1 MGLFILMK
9 KYYVNLPIV
18 FGWGFILIIGIVG
31 FIWETLDLR
40 TFNVFSLIMSVI
52 IPIVLEIII
61 ILIFAQ
67 YCKFDDYSIK
77 KFLFNKIIKELK
89 WENIKE
95 VRSNQGYLYIS
106 VEILIGEK
114 KQWNSKN
121 YIALLCTDELMSEV
135 RKHLTDNIIVNF

>member
-61 ILIFAQ
+61 ILVFAQ
-67 YCKFDDYSIK
+67 YCKFDDHSVK
-77 KFLFNKIIKELK
+77 KFLFNKMIKELK
-89 WENIKE
+89 WKNIKE

>member
-18 FGWGFILIIGIVG
+18 FGWGFILIIGIMG

-67 YCKFDDYSIK
+67 YCKFDDDSIK

-89 WENIKE
+89 WKNIKE

-114 KQWNSKN
+114 KQWNNKN
-121 YIALLCTDELMSEV
+121 YIVLLCTDELMSEV

>member
-1 MGLFILMK
+1 
-9 KYYVNLPIV
+9 
-18 FGWGFILIIGIVG
+18 
-31 FIWETLDLR
+31 
-40 TFNVFSLIMSVI
+40 MSVI

-89 WENIKE
+89 WKNIKE
-95 VRSNQGYLYIS
+95 VRTNQGYLYIS
-106 VEILIGEK
+106 VVILIGEK
-114 KQWNSKN
+114 KQWNNKN
-121 YIALLCTDELMSEV
+121 YIVLLCTDELLSEV

>member
-1 MGLFILMK
+1 MK

-18 FGWGFILIIGIVG
+18 FGWGFILIIGIMG

-67 YCKFDDYSIK
+67 YCKFDDNSVK
-77 KFLFNKIIKELK
+77 KFLFNKMIKELK
-89 WENIKE
+89 WKNIKE

-114 KQWNSKN
+114 KQWNNKN
-121 YIALLCTDELMSEV
+121 YIVLLCTDELMSEV

>member
-18 FGWGFILIIGIVG
+18 FGWGFILIIGIMG

-67 YCKFDDYSIK
+67 YCKFDDHYIK
-77 KFLFNKIIKELK
+77 KFLFNKIIKELNVVQQGRTFWQEIQYLIENGIP
-89 WENIKE
+89 WE
-95 VRSNQGYLYIS
+95 L
-106 VEILIGEK
+106 
-114 KQWNSKN
+114 
-121 YIALLCTDELMSEV
+121 
-135 RKHLTDNIIVNF
+135 F

>member
-1 MGLFILMK
+1 MK

-18 FGWGFILIIGIVG
+18 FGWGFIVIIGIMG

-67 YCKFDDYSIK
+67 YCKFDDHSIK

-89 WENIKE
+89 GKITIILTTHYMEEAENLSDRVGIMAN
-95 VRSNQGYLYIS
+95 SNL
-106 VEILIGEK
+106 VDIG
-114 KQWNSKN
+114 
-121 YIALLCTDELMSEV
+121 TVDELIKKTKAKSFEDAFV
-135 RKHLTDNIIVNF
+135 RIATGGKL